1 MRMVGVIVIVS
12 RVLVAVVLANL
23 MRVLHLDSEIRTN
36 HVNERDSDDQQTP
49 EDGLHV
55 FSTSLRKCRGAHIPD
70 GGRNLAI
77 VNTESRRI

>member
-1 MRMVGVIVIVS
+1 MVGVIVS
-12 RVLVAVVLANL
+12 RMLMTVVFANL

-36 HVNERDSDDQQTP
+36 HVKERDSDDQQTP

-55 FSTSLRKCRGAHIPD
+55 FSTNFRECPSAHIPD